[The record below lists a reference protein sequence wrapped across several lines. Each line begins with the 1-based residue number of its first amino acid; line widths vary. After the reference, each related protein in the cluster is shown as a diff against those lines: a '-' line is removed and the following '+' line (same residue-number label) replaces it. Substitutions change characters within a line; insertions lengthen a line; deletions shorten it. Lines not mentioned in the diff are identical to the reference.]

1 MICGGVLVI
10 VCAGSVVVKE
20 IVIEYV
26 EMIVLAGNVISRVD
40 VATRVNVPAG
50 NEVVMVYGI
59 DVVIVDAGI
68 IDVSV
73 ICKIV
78 VCVSRGNVTG
88 YELNIVDAG
97 WMDVST
103 RVRVC

>member
-40 VATRVNVPAG
+40 VSTRVNVPAG

-59 DVVIVDAGI
+59 DVVIVDAGM

-73 ICKIV
+73 ICKGQRA
-78 VCVSRGNVTG
+78 S
-88 YELNIVDAG
+88 
-97 WMDVST
+97 
-103 RVRVC
+103 